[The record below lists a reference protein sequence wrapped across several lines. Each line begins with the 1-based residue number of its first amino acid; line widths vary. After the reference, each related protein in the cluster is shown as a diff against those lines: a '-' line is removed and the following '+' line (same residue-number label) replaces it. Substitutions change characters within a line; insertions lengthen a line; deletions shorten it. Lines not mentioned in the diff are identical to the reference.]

1 MKKIVLL
8 LVFFALIFGQN
19 IYAQKRTVTGV
30 VTSADDKA
38 PLPGVSVTV
47 KGLNEGAVTK
57 ADGSFSIVI
66 RNGKYLV
73 FSFVGFENQEVEIDG
88 IKQFQISLKP
98 SKNNALNEVQIV
110 GSRNANRTKLNSP
123 VAVDVIDIKPLLE
136 SAPQVSVTQI
146 LQYIS
151 PSFHSVNGSNAG
163 DAGSALSLAQLRGLG
178 PDQVLVL
185 VNGKRRHKS
194 ANVNYGG
201 LGNGS
206 TGYDLNS
213 IPTGSIDRIEILR
226 DGAAA
231 QYGSDAIA
239 GVINIVLK
247 KKTDDFAVNTSGSV
261 RRRGD
266 GAVTRTSAN
275 YGVGL
280 GNNGGY
286 INVTT
291 EYATQAISLP
301 SGRKDAGL
309 YNGPIY
315 GGGANTRAYDAIY
328 TKAIDDA
335 ILASRGID
343 RHFFDQRAGG
353 SNAGQDALLFFNAG
367 LPLKNSA
374 ELYAFGGI
382 SSRNSQFTATYRLPG
397 WTSRNNNFIYPDG
410 FLPAMENNIVDES
423 IAVGIKG
430 KVGDWNVDFS
440 NVYGKNIF
448 GNRVDNSLN
457 ASLGLKSPTSFDAG
471 SYNASQNTTALD
483 FTRYFDKILKG
494 LNVAFG
500 AQHRVEGFQIIAGE
514 EASYS
519 KADQRNIVD
528 IDTTTGGIPY
538 LSNAGVTSLNGLSA
552 GSQIHLGFRPE
563 NAVNVS
569 RSVTAG
575 YADLELNVTKAWLVS
590 GAGRAEYFSDFGNVF
605 TWKAATRYSFARWLS
620 IRGSANTG
628 FRAPDLAQSY
638 YTSISTSFQQGRG
651 VDILTASNQ
660 SAAARALGIPKLSPE
675 KSKGYALG
683 LTSAPGSNVELTVDA
698 YLINIDNRVGNTG
711 NFTSTDTNLPQDVKT
726 LFQQTGAA
734 QANFFYN
741 EFGTRTKGIEFTGSY
756 KLLLDKGNINFL
768 FGGNFEKN
776 EVTKVNTPKGLE
788 KYKNVILS
796 PGERARVTTN
806 IPAQKVNL
814 QGIYS
819 VDKFT
824 FLARTV
830 YFGKVTTASQLSAA
844 DPLNPV
850 YFYQTLKPIWVTD
863 LSVGYKFTD
872 KIQGTVGV
880 NNIFNVLGDYS
891 DPSIAGLRNPTVVG
905 IQNGS
910 AGIQPFIKLSAHL

>member
-1 MKKIVLL
+1 MKKIVRLILFLSLL
-8 LVFFALIFGQN
+8 YGQN
-19 IYAQKRTVTGV
+19 VWAQKRTVSGV

-47 KGLNEGAVTK
+47 KGLNQGAVTK
-57 ADGSFSIVI
+57 ADGSFEIVI

-73 FSFVGFENQEVEIDG
+73 FSFIGFENQEVEIDD
-88 IKQFQISLKP
+88 IKNFNISLKP
-98 SKNNALNEVQIV
+98 AGNALNEVQIV
-110 GSRNANRTKLNSP
+110 GSRNANRTKLNSASP
-123 VAVDVIDIKPLLE
+123 VDVIDIKPLLE

-247 KKTDDFAVNTSGSV
+247 KKTDDLAVSSTGST

-266 GAVTRTSAN
+266 GAVTRTNVN

-280 GNNGGY
+280 GNGGY

-291 EYATQAISLP
+291 EYATQAVSLP
-301 SGRKDAGL
+301 SGKADAGL

-315 GGGANTRAYDAIY
+315 GGGANTRGYDAIY
-328 TKAIDDA
+328 TKDIDDA
-335 ILASRGID
+335 ILKSRGID
-343 RHFFDQRAGG
+343 RHFFDQRASG

-423 IAVGIKG
+423 IAIGLKG

-457 ASLGLKSPTSFDAG
+457 ASLGLKSPISFDAG

-494 LNVAFG
+494 LNIAFG
-500 AQHRVEGFQIIAGE
+500 AQHRVETFQIKAGE

-519 KADQRNIVD
+519 KADQRTIVD

-538 LSNAGVTSLNGLSA
+538 LSSAGVTSLNGLAA

-563 NAVNVS
+563 NAVDVN

-575 YADLELNVTKAWLVS
+575 YADVELNVTKEWLVS
-590 GAGRAEYFSDFGNVF
+590 AAGRAEYFSDFGNVF
-605 TWKAATRYSFARWLS
+605 TWKAATRYTFAPWLNL
-620 IRGSANTG
+620 RGSANTG

-638 YTSISTSFQQGRG
+638 YTSVSTTFQQGRG

-675 KSKGYALG
+675 KSKGYTIG

-711 NFTSTDTNLPQDVKT
+711 NFTATDANLPADVKA

-741 EFGTRTKGIEFTGSY
+741 EFSTRTKGIEFTGSY
-756 KLLLDKGNINFL
+756 NVLLNKGNINFL
-768 FGGNFEKN
+768 FGGNFAKN

-788 KYKNVILS
+788 AYKNVILS

-806 IPAQKVNL
+806 IPGQKINL

-819 VDKFT
+819 IDKFT

-830 YFGKVTTASQLSAA
+830 YFGSVTTATQLSAA

-850 YFYQTLKPIWVTD
+850 YFYQRLKPIWVTD
-863 LSVGYKFTD
+863 LSVGYKFTA
-872 KIQGTVGV
+872 KLQGTVGV
-880 NNIFNVLGDYS
+880 NNVFNSLGDYT
-891 DPSIAGLRNPTVVG
+891 DPTISGLRNPTVVG

-910 AGIQPFIKLSAHL
+910 AGIQPFVRLSAHF

>member
-8 LVFFALIFGQN
+8 LIFFSLAYGQN
-19 IYAQKRTVTGV
+19 IFAQKRTVSGI
-30 VTSADDKA
+30 VTAADDKA
-38 PLPGVSVTV
+38 PLPGVSIRI

-57 ADGSFSIVI
+57 ADGTFSIVV

-73 FSFVGFENQEVEIDG
+73 FSFLGYESQEVEIDG
-88 IKQFQISLKP
+88 LKEFKIVLKP
-98 SKNNALNEVQIV
+98 AGNDLNEVQII
-110 GSRNANRTKLNSP
+110 GSRNANRTKLNSAS
-123 VAVDVIDIKPLLE
+123 AVDIIDIKPLLE
-136 SAPQVSVTQI
+136 SAPQVSVTQL

-213 IPTGSIDRIEILR
+213 IPSGSIDRIEILR

-247 KKTDDFAVNTSGSV
+247 KKTDDLAVNTSGST

-266 GAVTRTSAN
+266 GATTRTSVN

-280 GNNGGY
+280 GSTGGY
-286 INVTT
+286 INATA
-291 EYATQAISLP
+291 EYATQAIALP
-301 SGRKDAGL
+301 AGRANAGL

-328 TKAIDDA
+328 TKEIDDA
-335 ILASRGID
+335 ILKSRGID
-343 RHFFDQRAGG
+343 RHFFDQRGGG
-353 SNAGQDALLFFNAG
+353 SNAGQDALLSFNAG
-367 LPLKNSA
+367 FPLNKTTDI
-374 ELYAFGGI
+374 YAFGGI
-382 SSRNSQFTATYRLPG
+382 SSRNSQFTAVYRLPG

-410 FLPAMENNIVDES
+410 FLPAMENNIVDGS

-430 KVGDWNVDFS
+430 KVGDWNVDLS
-440 NVYGKNIF
+440 NVFGKNSF
-448 GNRVDNSLN
+448 TNRVDNSLN

-471 SYNASQNTTALD
+471 RYNAGQNTTGLD
-483 FTRYFDKILKG
+483 FSRYFEKVLKG

-500 AQHRVEGFQIIAGE
+500 AQHRIESFQIIAGE
-514 EASYS
+514 EGSYS
-519 KADQRNIVD
+519 KADQRTIVD
-528 IDTTTGGIPY
+528 VDTTVGGIAY
-538 LSNAGVTSLNGLSA
+538 LSNAGVTSLNGLAA

-575 YADLELNVTKAWLVS
+575 YADVELNVTKAWLIS

-605 TWKAATRYSFARWLS
+605 TWKAATRYSFARWLN

-638 YTSISTSFQQGRG
+638 YTSVSTTFQQGRG

-660 SAAARALGIPKLSPE
+660 SAAARALGIPKLTPE

-698 YLINIDNRVGNTG
+698 YLIKIDNRVGNTG
-711 NFTSTDTNLPQDVKT
+711 NFTSTDANLPADVKT

-741 EFGTRTKGIEFTGSY
+741 EFSTRTRGIEFTGSY
-756 KLLLDKGNINFL
+756 KVLLDKGNINFL
-768 FGGNFEKN
+768 FGGNFSKN

-788 KYKNVILS
+788 AYKNVILS

-806 IPAQKVNL
+806 IPAQKINL

-819 VDKFT
+819 LDKFT
-824 FLARTV
+824 FLLRTV
-830 YFGKVTTASQLSAA
+830 YFGKVTTASLLSAA

-850 YFYQTLKPIWVTD
+850 YFYQNLKPIWVTD
-863 LSVGYKFTD
+863 LSIGYKFTA
-872 KIQGTVGV
+872 KLQATAGV
-880 NNIFNVLGDYS
+880 NNVFNIVGDYT

>member
-1 MKKIVLL
+1 MKKIILL
-8 LVFFALIFGQN
+8 LIFFSLAYGQN
-19 IYAQKRTVTGV
+19 IFAQKRTVSGI
-30 VTSADDKA
+30 VTAADDKA
-38 PLPGVSVTV
+38 PLPGVSIRI

-57 ADGSFSIVI
+57 ADGTFSIVV

-73 FSFVGFENQEVEIDG
+73 FSFLGYESQEVEIDG
-88 IKQFQISLKP
+88 HKEFNVVLKP
-98 SKNNALNEVQIV
+98 AGNDLNEVQIV
-110 GSRNANRTKLNSP
+110 GSRNANRTKLNSAS
-123 VAVDVIDIKPLLE
+123 AVDVIDIKPLLE
-136 SAPQVSVTQI
+136 SAPQTSVTQL

-213 IPTGSIDRIEILR
+213 IPAGSIDRIEILR

-247 KKTDDFAVNTSGSV
+247 KKTDDLSVNTSGST

-266 GAVTRTSAN
+266 GATTRTSVN

-280 GNNGGY
+280 GNTGGY
-286 INVTT
+286 INATA
-291 EYATQAISLP
+291 EYATQAIALP
-301 SGRKDAGL
+301 AGRADAGL

-315 GGGANTRAYDAIY
+315 GGGANTRGYDAIY

-335 ILASRGID
+335 ILASRGIN
-343 RHFFDQRAGG
+343 RHFFDQRGG
-353 SNAGQDALLFFNAG
+353 GANPGQDALLSFNAG
-367 LPLKNSA
+367 FPLNKTTDI
-374 ELYAFGGI
+374 YAFGGI
-382 SSRNSQFTATYRLPG
+382 SSRNSQFTAVYRLPG

-410 FLPAMENNIVDES
+410 FLPDMENNIVDGS

-430 KVGDWNVDFS
+430 KVGDWNVDLS
-440 NVYGKNIF
+440 NVFGKNSF
-448 GNRVDNSLN
+448 SNRVDNSLN

-471 SYNASQNTTALD
+471 RYNAGQNTTGLD
-483 FTRYFDKILKG
+483 FSRYFEKVLKG

-500 AQHRVEGFQIIAGE
+500 AQHRIESFQIIAGE
-514 EASYS
+514 EGSYS
-519 KADQRNIVD
+519 KADQRTIVD
-528 IDTTTGGIPY
+528 VDTTTGGIPY
-538 LSNAGVTSLNGLSA
+538 LSNAGVTSLNGLAA

-569 RSVTAG
+569 RSITAG
-575 YADLELNVTKAWLVS
+575 YADVELNVTKAWLIS

-605 TWKAATRYSFARWLS
+605 TWKAATRYSFARWLN

-638 YTSISTSFQQGRG
+638 YTSISTTFQQGKG

-660 SAAARALGIPKLSPE
+660 SAAARALGIPKLTPE

-683 LTSAPGSNVELTVDA
+683 LTSAPGSNIELTVDA
-698 YLINIDNRVGNTG
+698 YLIDIDNRVGNTG
-711 NFTSTDTNLPQDVKT
+711 NFTSTDVNLPADVKT

-741 EFGTRTKGIEFTGSY
+741 EFSTRTKGVEFTGSY
-756 KLLLDKGNINFL
+756 KVLLDKGNLNFL
-768 FGGNFEKN
+768 FGGNFSKN

-788 KYKNVILS
+788 AYKNVILS

-806 IPAQKVNL
+806 IPAQKINL

-824 FLARTV
+824 FLLRTV
-830 YFGKVTTASQLSAA
+830 YFGKVTTASLVSAA

-850 YFYQTLKPIWVTD
+850 YFYQNLKPIWVTD
-863 LSVGYKFTD
+863 LSVGYRFTA
-872 KIQGTVGV
+872 KLQATAGV
-880 NNIFNVLGDYS
+880 NNVFNILGDYT

>member
-1 MKKIVLL
+1 MKKIILL
-8 LVFFALIFGQN
+8 LIFFSLAYGQSVF
-19 IYAQKRTVTGV
+19 AQKRTVSGI
-30 VTSADDKA
+30 VTAADDKA
-38 PLPGVSVTV
+38 PLPGVSIRI

-57 ADGSFSIVI
+57 ADGTFSIVV

-73 FSFVGFENQEVEIDG
+73 FSFLGYESQEVEIDG
-88 IKQFQISLKP
+88 HKEFNIVLKP
-98 SKNNALNEVQIV
+98 AGNDLNEVQIV
-110 GSRNANRTKLNSP
+110 GSRNANRTKLNSAS
-123 VAVDVIDIKPLLE
+123 AVDVIDIKPLLE
-136 SAPQVSVTQI
+136 SAPQASVTQL

-213 IPTGSIDRIEILR
+213 IPSGSIDRIEILR

-247 KKTDDFAVNTSGSV
+247 KKTDDLSVNTTGST

-266 GAVTRTSAN
+266 GATTRTSVN

-280 GNNGGY
+280 GNTGGY
-286 INVTT
+286 INATA

-301 SGRKDAGL
+301 AGKADAGL

-315 GGGANTRAYDAIY
+315 GGGANTRGYDAIY
-328 TKAIDDA
+328 TKEIDDA
-335 ILASRGID
+335 ILKSRGID
-343 RHFFDQRAGG
+343 RHFFDQRGGG
-353 SNAGQDALLFFNAG
+353 SNAGQDALLSFNAG
-367 LPLKNSA
+367 FPLNKTTDI
-374 ELYAFGGI
+374 YAFGGI
-382 SSRNSQFTATYRLPG
+382 SSRNSQFTAVYRLPG

-410 FLPAMENNIVDES
+410 FLPAMENNIVDGS

-430 KVGDWNVDFS
+430 KVGYWNVDLS
-440 NVYGKNIF
+440 NVFGKNSF
-448 GNRVDNSLN
+448 SNRVDNSLN

-471 SYNASQNTTALD
+471 RYNAGQNTTGLD
-483 FTRYFDKILKG
+483 FNRYFEKVLKG

-500 AQHRVEGFQIIAGE
+500 AQHRIESFQIIAGE

-519 KADQRNIVD
+519 KADQRTIVD
-528 IDTTTGGIPY
+528 VDTTVGGIPY
-538 LSNAGVTSLNGLSA
+538 LSNAGVTSLNGLAA

-569 RSVTAG
+569 RSITAG
-575 YADLELNVTKAWLVS
+575 YADVELNVTKAWLIS

-605 TWKAATRYSFARWLS
+605 TWKAATRYSFARWLN

-638 YTSISTSFQQGRG
+638 YTSVSTTFQQGRG

-660 SAAARALGIPKLSPE
+660 SAAARALGIPKLTPE

-711 NFTSTDTNLPQDVKT
+711 NFTSTDANLPADVKT

-741 EFGTRTKGIEFTGSY
+741 EFSTRTKGIEFTGSY
-756 KLLLDKGNINFL
+756 KVLLDKGNINFL
-768 FGGNFEKN
+768 FGGNFSKN

-788 KYKNVILS
+788 AYKNVILS

-806 IPAQKVNL
+806 IPAQKINL

-819 VDKFT
+819 LDKFT
-824 FLARTV
+824 FLLRTV
-830 YFGKVTTASQLSAA
+830 YFGKVTTASLLSAA

-850 YFYQTLKPIWVTD
+850 YFYQNLKPIWVTD
-863 LSVGYKFTD
+863 LSVGYRFTA
-872 KIQGTVGV
+872 KLQATAGV
-880 NNIFNVLGDYS
+880 NNVFNILGDYT

>member
-1 MKKIVLL
+1 MKKLL
-8 LVFFALIFGQN
+8 FLLIFFNFTYAQ
-19 IYAQKRTVTGV
+19 AQKRSVSGV
-30 VTSADDKA
+30 VIAADDKT
-38 PLPGVSVTV
+38 PIPGVSVRV
-47 KGLNEGAVTK
+47 KGLNESAITK
-57 ADGSFSIVI
+57 DDGSFSIVI

-73 FSFVGFENQEVEIDG
+73 FSSLGYESQEVLIDG
-88 IKQFQISLKP
+88 LTTFNILLKP
-98 SKNNALNEVQIV
+98 VDNHLNEVQIV
-110 GSRNANRTKLNSP
+110 GSRNANRTKLNSAS
-123 VAVDVIDIKPLLE
+123 AVDIIDIKPLLE
-136 SAPQVSVTQI
+136 SAPQVSVTQL

-206 TGYDLNS
+206 TGYDLNA
-213 IPTGSIDRIEILR
+213 IPSGAIERIEILR

-239 GVINIVLK
+239 GVVNIVLK
-247 KKTDDFAVNTSGSV
+247 KKTDDLVLSTSGST

-266 GAVTRTSAN
+266 GATTRSSVN

-280 GNNGGY
+280 GNTGGY
-286 INVTT
+286 VNATV
-291 EYATQAISLP
+291 EYATQAIALP
-301 SGRKDAGL
+301 AGKKDAGL

-315 GGGANTRAYDAIY
+315 GGGANTRGYDAIY
-328 TKAIDDA
+328 TKEIDDA
-335 ILASRGID
+335 ILKSRGID
-343 RHFFDQRAGG
+343 RHFFDQRGSG
-353 SNAGQDALLFFNAG
+353 SNAGQDALLSFNAA
-367 LPLKNSA
+367 LPLNKTTDV
-374 ELYAFGGI
+374 YAFGGI
-382 SSRNSQFTATYRLPG
+382 SSRNSQFTAVYRLPG

-410 FLPAMENNIVDES
+410 FLPAMENNIVDGS
-423 IAVGIKG
+423 ITVGIKG
-430 KVGDWNVDFS
+430 KVGEWQVDFS
-440 NVYGKNIF
+440 NVFGKNSF
-448 GNRVDNSLN
+448 SNRVDNSLN
-457 ASLGLKSPTSFDAG
+457 ASMGLKSPTSFDAG
-471 SYNASQNTTALD
+471 RYSAGQNTTGLD
-483 FTRYFDKILKG
+483 FNRYFDKVLKG

-500 AQHRVEGFQIIAGE
+500 AQHRIESFRIVAGE
-514 EASYS
+514 EASYT
-519 KADQRNIVD
+519 KADQRTIVD
-528 IDTTTGGIPY
+528 IDTTVGGIPY
-538 LSNAGVTSLNGLSA
+538 LSNAGVTSLNGLAA

-575 YADLELNVTKAWLVS
+575 YADVELNITKAWLLS

-605 TWKAATRYSFARWLS
+605 TWKAATRYSFARWLN

-638 YTSISTSFQQGRG
+638 YTSVSTTFQQGKG

-660 SAAARALGIPKLSPE
+660 SAAARALGIPKLTPE
-675 KSKGYALG
+675 KSKGYAVG
-683 LTSAPGSNVELTVDA
+683 LTSAPGSNIELSVDA
-698 YLINIDNRVGNTG
+698 YLIYIDNRIGNTG
-711 NFTSTDTNLPQDVKT
+711 NFTSSDSNLPVDVQK

-741 EFGTRTKGIEFTGSY
+741 EFSTRTKGVEFTGSY
-756 KLLLDKGNINFL
+756 KFFLGRGHVNFL
-768 FGGNFEKN
+768 FGGNFSSN

-788 KYKNVILS
+788 AYKNVILS

-806 IPAQKVNL
+806 IPAQKINL

-819 VDKFT
+819 ADKFT
-824 FLARTV
+824 FLLRTV
-830 YFGKVTTASQLSAA
+830 YFGKVTTATLQSAA

-850 YFYQTLKPIWVTD
+850 YFYQQLKPIWVTD
-863 LSVGYKFTD
+863 VSVGYKFTP
-872 KIQGTVGV
+872 KLQATLGV
-880 NNIFNVLGDYS
+880 NNVFDVVGDYT
-891 DPSIAGLRNPTVVG
+891 DPIISGLRNPTVVG

-910 AGIQPFIKLSAHL
+910 AGIQPFVKLSAHL

>member
-1 MKKIVLL
+1 MKKIILL
-8 LVFFALIFGQN
+8 LIIFSLTYGQN
-19 IYAQKRTVTGV
+19 VFAQKRTVGGV
-30 VTSADDKA
+30 VTSADDQA
-38 PLPGVSVTV
+38 PLPGVSVRI

-57 ADGSFSIVI
+57 ADGSFEIVV

-73 FSFVGFENQEVEIDG
+73 FSFIGFESQEVEIDG
-88 IKQFQISLKP
+88 TKQFKIALKL
-98 SKNNALNEVQIV
+98 SGNALNEVQIV
-110 GSRNANRTKLNSP
+110 GSRNANRTKLNSAS
-123 VAVDVIDIKPLLE
+123 AVDVIDIKPLLE
-136 SAPQVSVTQI
+136 SAPQVSVTQL

-213 IPTGSIDRIEILR
+213 IPSGSIDRIEILR

-247 KKTDDFAVNTSGSV
+247 KKTDDLAVTTSGST

-266 GAVTRTSAN
+266 GATTRTSVN

-280 GNNGGY
+280 GSTGGY
-286 INVTT
+286 INATA
-291 EYATQAISLP
+291 EYATQAIALP
-301 SGRKDAGL
+301 AGKADAGL

-328 TKAIDDA
+328 TKEIDDA
-335 ILASRGID
+335 ILKSRGID
-343 RHFFDQRAGG
+343 RHFFDQRGGG
-353 SNAGQDALLFFNAG
+353 SNPGQDALLSFNAG
-367 LPLKNSA
+367 FPLNKTTDI
-374 ELYAFGGI
+374 YAFGGI
-382 SSRNSQFTATYRLPG
+382 SSRNSQFTAVYRLPG

-410 FLPAMENNIVDES
+410 FLPAMENNIVDGS

-430 KVGDWNVDFS
+430 KVGDWNVDLS
-440 NVYGKNIF
+440 NVFGKNSF
-448 GNRVDNSLN
+448 SNRVDNSLN

-471 SYNASQNTTALD
+471 RYNAGQNTTGLD
-483 FTRYFDKILKG
+483 FNRYFEKVLKG

-500 AQHRVEGFQIIAGE
+500 AQHRIESFQIIAGE
-514 EASYS
+514 EGSYS
-519 KADQRNIVD
+519 KADQRTIVD
-528 IDTTTGGIPY
+528 VDTTIGGIPY
-538 LSNAGVTSLNGLSA
+538 LSNAGVTSLNGLAA

-569 RSVTAG
+569 RSITAG
-575 YADLELNVTKAWLVS
+575 YADVELNVTKEWLVS

-605 TWKAATRYSFARWLS
+605 TWKAATRYSFARWLN

-638 YTSISTSFQQGRG
+638 YTSVSTTFQQGRG

-660 SAAARALGIPKLSPE
+660 SAAARALGIPKLTPE

-711 NFTSTDTNLPQDVKT
+711 NFTSSDTNLPADVKT

-741 EFGTRTKGIEFTGSY
+741 EFSTRTKGVEFTGSY
-756 KLLLDKGNINFL
+756 KVLLDKGNINFL
-768 FGGNFEKN
+768 FGGNFSKN

-788 KYKNVILS
+788 AYKNVILS

-806 IPAQKVNL
+806 IPAQKINL

-819 VDKFT
+819 LDKFT
-824 FLARTV
+824 FLLRTV
-830 YFGKVTTASQLSAA
+830 YFGKVTTASLLSAA

-850 YFYQTLKPIWVTD
+850 YFYQNLKPIWITD
-863 LSVGYKFTD
+863 LSVGYKFTA
-872 KIQGTVGV
+872 KLQGTVGV
-880 NNIFNVLGDYS
+880 NNLFNVVGDYT

>member
-1 MKKIVLL
+1 MKKIILL
-8 LVFFALIFGQN
+8 LLFFSLYYGQHVF
-19 IYAQKRTVTGV
+19 AQKRTVTGV
-30 VTSADDKA
+30 VTSADDKN

-47 KGLNEGAVTK
+47 KGLNQGAVTK
-57 ADGSFSIVI
+57 ADGSFEIVI

-73 FSFVGFENQEVEIDG
+73 FSFIGFESQEVEIDG
-88 IKQFQISLKP
+88 IKQFNISLKP
-98 SKNNALNEVQIV
+98 AGNALNEVQIV

-123 VAVDVIDIKPLLE
+123 VPVDVIDIKPLLE

-247 KKTDDFAVNTSGSV
+247 KKTDDLAVSSTGST

-266 GAVTRTSAN
+266 GAVTRTNVN

-280 GNNGGY
+280 GNGGY
-286 INVTT
+286 INTT
-291 EYATQAISLP
+291 VEYATQAISLP
-301 SGRKDAGL
+301 AGKADAGL

-315 GGGANTRAYDAIY
+315 GGGANTRGYDAIY
-328 TKAIDDA
+328 TKEIDDA
-335 ILASRGID
+335 ILKSRGID
-343 RHFFDQRAGG
+343 RHFFDQRASG

-367 LPLKNSA
+367 LPIKNSA

-382 SSRNSQFTATYRLPG
+382 SSRNSQFTAVYRLPG

-423 IAVGIKG
+423 IAIGIKG
-430 KVGDWNVDFS
+430 KVGDWSVDFS

-494 LNVAFG
+494 LNIAFG
-500 AQHRVEGFQIIAGE
+500 AQHRVEGFQIKAGE

-519 KADQRNIVD
+519 KADQRTIVD
-528 IDTTTGGIPY
+528 IDTTTAGIPY
-538 LSNAGVTSLNGLSA
+538 LSNAGVTSLNGLAA

-569 RSVTAG
+569 RSVTAA
-575 YADLELNVTKAWLVS
+575 YLDLELNVTKEWLIS
-590 GAGRAEYFSDFGNVF
+590 AAGRTEYFSDFGNVF

-620 IRGSANTG
+620 LRGSANTG

-638 YTSISTSFQQGRG
+638 YTSISTTFQQGRG

-675 KSKGYALG
+675 KSKGYTLG
-683 LTSAPGSNVELTVDA
+683 LTSAPTSNVELTVDA

-711 NFTSTDTNLPQDVKT
+711 NFSAADANLPQDVKN

-741 EFGTRTKGIEFTGSY
+741 EFSTRTKGIEFTGSY
-756 KLLLDKGNINFL
+756 NVLLSKGNINFL
-768 FGGNFEKN
+768 FGGNFAKN

-788 KYKNVILS
+788 AYKNVILS

-806 IPAQKVNL
+806 IPGQKINL

-819 VDKFT
+819 LNKFT

-830 YFGKVTTASQLSAA
+830 YFGKVTTASLQSAA

-863 LSVGYKFTD
+863 LSVGYKFTA
-872 KIQGTVGV
+872 KLQGTAGV
-880 NNIFNVLGDYS
+880 NNVFNIVGDYT
-891 DPSIAGLRNPTVVG
+891 DPIVSVLRNPTVVV
-905 IQNGS
+905 IQNGR
-910 AGIQPFIKLSAHL
+910 AGIHPFVLISANF

>member
-8 LVFFALIFGQN
+8 LIFFSLYYGQN
-19 IYAQKRTVTGV
+19 VFAQKRTVTGV

-47 KGLNEGAVTK
+47 KGLNQGAVTR
-57 ADGSFSIVI
+57 ADGSFEIVI
-66 RNGKYLV
+66 RNGKYLI
-73 FSFVGFENQEVEIDG
+73 FSFVGFESQEVEIDG
-88 IKQFQISLKP
+88 HKEFNISLKP
-98 SKNNALNEVQIV
+98 SGNALNEVQIV

-123 VAVDVIDIKPLLE
+123 VPVDVIDIKPLLE

-247 KKTDDFAVNTSGSV
+247 KKTDDLSVSSTGST

-266 GAVTRTSAN
+266 GAVTRTNVN

-280 GNNGGY
+280 GNGGY
-286 INVTT
+286 INATA
-291 EYATQAISLP
+291 EYATQAISLQP
-301 SGRKDAGL
+301 GNDDAGL

-315 GGGANTRAYDAIY
+315 GGGANTRGYDAVY

-335 ILASRGID
+335 ILKSRGID
-343 RHFFDQRAGG
+343 RHFFDQRASG

-440 NVYGKNIF
+440 NVYGKNVF

-483 FTRYFDKILKG
+483 FNRYFDKILKG
-494 LNVAFG
+494 LNIAFG

-528 IDTTTGGIPY
+528 IDTTVAGIPY
-538 LSNAGVTSLNGLSA
+538 LSSAGVTSLNGLSA

-575 YADLELNVTKAWLVS
+575 YADVELNITKDWLIS

-605 TWKAATRYSFARWLS
+605 TWKAATRYSFAKWLS
-620 IRGSANTG
+620 LRGSANTG

-638 YTSISTSFQQGRG
+638 YTSISTTFQQGRG

-675 KSKGYALG
+675 RSKGYTLG
-683 LTSAPGSNVELTVDA
+683 ITSAPGSNVELTVDA

-711 NFTSTDTNLPQDVKT
+711 NFSATDANLPQDVKN

-741 EFGTRTKGIEFTGSY
+741 EFSTRTKGVEFTGSY
-756 KLLLDKGNINFL
+756 NVLLNKGDIKFL
-768 FGGNFEKN
+768 FGGNFAKN
-776 EVTKVNTPKGLE
+776 EVTQVNTPKGLE
-788 KYKNVILS
+788 AYKNVILS

-806 IPAQKVNL
+806 IPAQKINL

-830 YFGKVTTASQLSAA
+830 YFGKVTTATLLSAA

-863 LSVGYKFTD
+863 LSVGYKFTA
-872 KIQGTVGV
+872 KLQGTVGV
-880 NNIFNVLGDYS
+880 NNVFNVLGDYS
-891 DPSIAGLRNPTVVG
+891 NPTIAGLRNPTVVG

-910 AGIQPFIKLSAHL
+910 AGIQPFVRLSAHL

>member
-1 MKKIVLL
+1 MKKILL
-8 LVFFALIFGQN
+8 LLIFFSLYYGQN
-19 IYAQKRTVTGV
+19 IYAQKRTLTGIV
-30 VTSADDKA
+30 IGSDDNA
-38 PLPGVSVTV
+38 PLPGVIV
-47 KGLNEGAVTK
+47 KIKGFEEGTTTK
-57 ADGSFSIVI
+57 VDGTFQIVV

-73 FSFVGFENQEVEIDG
+73 VSFLGYETQEVLIDG
-88 IKQFQISLKP
+88 IKEFKISLKP
-98 SKNNALNEVQIV
+98 STSALSEVQIV
-110 GSRNANRTKLNSP
+110 GSRNAGRTKLNSP
-123 VAVDVIDIKPLLE
+123 VAVDVIDLKPLLE

-146 LQYIS
+146 LQYVS

-213 IPTGSIDRIEILR
+213 IPTGSIERIEILR

-247 KKTDDFAVNTSGSV
+247 KNTDDLVVNTTGSV

-266 GAVTRTSAN
+266 GATTRTNAN
-275 YGVGL
+275 YGVAL
-280 GNNGGY
+280 GEKGGY
-286 INVTT
+286 INATV
-291 EYATQAISLP
+291 EYGTQAISLP
-301 SGRKDAGL
+301 AGNPTAGL

-328 TKAIDDA
+328 TQAIDQS
-335 ILASRGID
+335 ILNARGID

-367 LPLKNSA
+367 IPLAKSA
-374 ELYAFGGI
+374 EFYAFGGI

-423 IAVGIKG
+423 LAAGIKG
-430 KVGDWNVDFS
+430 KVNGWNVDLS

-457 ASLGLKSPTSFDAG
+457 ASLGLTSPTSFDAG
-471 SYNASQNTTALD
+471 SYNASQNTTSLD
-483 FTRYFDKILKG
+483 FDKYFKTILKG

-500 AQHRVEGFQIIAGE
+500 VQNRVEAFQIKAGE
-514 EASYS
+514 LASYS
-519 KADQRNIVD
+519 KGDQRTIYNV
-528 IDTTTGGIPY
+528 DTTSNGIQY
-538 LSNAGVTSLNGLSA
+538 LSSSGITSLNGLAA
-552 GSQIHLGFRPE
+552 GSQIHLGFQPS
-563 NAVNVS
+563 NAVEVS
-569 RSVTAG
+569 RSITAG
-575 YADLELNVTKAWLVS
+575 YADIELNVTKNWLISV
-590 GAGRAEYFSDFGNVF
+590 AGREEYYSDFGNVF
-605 TWKAATRYSFARWLS
+605 TYKAATRYSFDRWLS
-620 IRGSANTG
+620 VRGSINTG

-638 YTSISTSFQQGRG
+638 YTSVSTTFQQGVG

-660 SAAARALGIPKLSPE
+660 SAAARALNIPKLSPE
-675 KSKGYALG
+675 RSKGYGVG
-683 LTSAPGSNVELTVDA
+683 LTSAPIDNVEITVDA
-698 YLINIDNRVGNTG
+698 YQIDISNRIGNTG
-711 NFTSTDTNLPQDVKT
+711 NFSSSDSNLPQDVKT

-741 EFGTRTKGIEFTGSY
+741 EFGTRTRGVEFTTSY
-756 KLLLDKGNINFL
+756 KVLLDKGSVSFL
-768 FGGNFEKN
+768 AGGNFEKN
-776 EVTKVNTPKGLE
+776 DVTSVNTPKGLDL
-788 KYKNVILS
+788 YKNVILS

-814 QGIYS
+814 QGIY
-819 VDKFT
+819 DTGRFN
-824 FLARTV
+824 FLLRTV
-830 YFGKVTTASQLSAA
+830 YFGKVTTATLLSAA

-863 LSVGYKFTD
+863 ISAGYRINSKLR
-872 KIQGTVGV
+872 GTIGV
-880 NNIFNVLGDYS
+880 NNLFNVLGDYS
-891 DPSIAGLRNPTVVG
+891 STTIAGLRNPTVVG

-910 AGIQPFIKLSAHL
+910 AGIQPFIRLSAHL

>member
-8 LVFFALIFGQN
+8 LIFFSLAYGQN
-19 IYAQKRTVTGV
+19 IFAQKRTVSGI
-30 VTSADDKA
+30 VTAADDKA
-38 PLPGVSVTV
+38 PLPGVSIRI

-57 ADGSFSIVI
+57 ADGTFSIVV

-73 FSFVGFENQEVEIDG
+73 FSFLGYESQEVEIDG
-88 IKQFQISLKP
+88 LKEFKIVLKP
-98 SKNNALNEVQIV
+98 AGNDLNEVQII
-110 GSRNANRTKLNSP
+110 GSRNANRTKLNSAS
-123 VAVDVIDIKPLLE
+123 AVDIIDIKPLLE
-136 SAPQVSVTQI
+136 SAPQVSVTQL

-213 IPTGSIDRIEILR
+213 IPSGSIDRIEILR

-247 KKTDDFAVNTSGSV
+247 KKTDDLAVNTSGST

-266 GAVTRTSAN
+266 GATTRTSVN

-280 GNNGGY
+280 GSAGGY
-286 INVTT
+286 INATA
-291 EYATQAISLP
+291 EYATQAIALP
-301 SGRKDAGL
+301 AGRANAGL

-328 TKAIDDA
+328 TKEIDDA
-335 ILASRGID
+335 ILKSRGID
-343 RHFFDQRAGG
+343 RHFFDQRGGG
-353 SNAGQDALLFFNAG
+353 SNAGQDALLSFNAG
-367 LPLKNSA
+367 FPLNKTTDI
-374 ELYAFGGI
+374 YAFGGI
-382 SSRNSQFTATYRLPG
+382 SSRNSQFTAVYRLPG

-410 FLPAMENNIVDES
+410 FLPAMENNIVDGS

-430 KVGDWNVDFS
+430 KVGDWNVDLS
-440 NVYGKNIF
+440 NVFGKNSF
-448 GNRVDNSLN
+448 TNRVDNSLN

-471 SYNASQNTTALD
+471 RYNAGQNTTGLD
-483 FTRYFDKILKG
+483 FSRYFEKVLKG

-500 AQHRVEGFQIIAGE
+500 AQHRIESFQIIAGE
-514 EASYS
+514 EGSYS
-519 KADQRNIVD
+519 KADQRTIVD
-528 IDTTTGGIPY
+528 VDTTVGGIPY
-538 LSNAGVTSLNGLSA
+538 LSNAGVTSLNGLAA

-575 YADLELNVTKAWLVS
+575 YADVELNVTKAWLIS

-605 TWKAATRYSFARWLS
+605 TWKAATRYSFARWLN

-638 YTSISTSFQQGRG
+638 YTSVSTTFQQGRG

-660 SAAARALGIPKLSPE
+660 SAAARALGIPKLTPE

-698 YLINIDNRVGNTG
+698 YLIKIDNRVGNTG
-711 NFTSTDTNLPQDVKT
+711 NFTSTDANLPADVKT

-741 EFGTRTKGIEFTGSY
+741 EFSTRTRGIEFTGSY
-756 KLLLDKGNINFL
+756 KVLLDKGNINFL
-768 FGGNFEKN
+768 FGGNFSKN

-788 KYKNVILS
+788 AYKNVILS

-806 IPAQKVNL
+806 IPAQKINL

-819 VDKFT
+819 LDKFT
-824 FLARTV
+824 FLLRTV
-830 YFGKVTTASQLSAA
+830 YFGKVTTASLLSAA

-850 YFYQTLKPIWVTD
+850 YFYQNLKPIWVTD
-863 LSVGYKFTD
+863 LSIGYKFTA
-872 KIQGTVGV
+872 KLQATAGV
-880 NNIFNVLGDYS
+880 NNLFNIVGEYT

>member
-8 LVFFALIFGQN
+8 LIFFSLAYGQN
-19 IYAQKRTVTGV
+19 IFAQKRTVSGI
-30 VTSADDKA
+30 VTAADDKA
-38 PLPGVSVTV
+38 PLPGVSIRI

-57 ADGSFSIVI
+57 ADGTFSIVV

-73 FSFVGFENQEVEIDG
+73 FSFLGYESQEVEIDG
-88 IKQFQISLKP
+88 LKEFKIVLKP
-98 SKNNALNEVQIV
+98 AGNDLNEVQII
-110 GSRNANRTKLNSP
+110 GSRNANRTKLNSAS
-123 VAVDVIDIKPLLE
+123 AVDIIDIKPLLE
-136 SAPQVSVTQI
+136 SAPQVSVTQL

-213 IPTGSIDRIEILR
+213 IPSGSIDRIEILR

-247 KKTDDFAVNTSGSV
+247 KKTDDLAVNTSGST

-266 GAVTRTSAN
+266 GATTRTSVN

-280 GNNGGY
+280 GSTGGY
-286 INVTT
+286 INATA
-291 EYATQAISLP
+291 EYATQAIALP
-301 SGRKDAGL
+301 AGRANAGL

-328 TKAIDDA
+328 TKEIDDA
-335 ILASRGID
+335 ILKSRGID
-343 RHFFDQRAGG
+343 RHFFDQRGGG
-353 SNAGQDALLFFNAG
+353 SNAGQDALLSFNAG
-367 LPLKNSA
+367 FPLNKTTDI
-374 ELYAFGGI
+374 YAFGGI
-382 SSRNSQFTATYRLPG
+382 SSRNSQFTAVYRLPG

-410 FLPAMENNIVDES
+410 FLPAMENNIVDGS

-430 KVGDWNVDFS
+430 KVGEWNVDLS
-440 NVYGKNIF
+440 NVFGKNSF
-448 GNRVDNSLN
+448 TNRVDNSLN

-471 SYNASQNTTALD
+471 RYNAGQNTTGLD
-483 FTRYFDKILKG
+483 FSRYFEKVLKG

-500 AQHRVEGFQIIAGE
+500 AQHRIESFQIIAGE
-514 EASYS
+514 EGSYS
-519 KADQRNIVD
+519 KADQRTIVD
-528 IDTTTGGIPY
+528 VDTTVGGIAY
-538 LSNAGVTSLNGLSA
+538 LSNAGVTSLNSLAA

-575 YADLELNVTKAWLVS
+575 YADVELNVTKAWLIS

-605 TWKAATRYSFARWLS
+605 TWKAATRYSFARWLN

-638 YTSISTSFQQGRG
+638 YTSVSTTFQQGRG

-660 SAAARALGIPKLSPE
+660 SAAARALGIPKLTPE

-698 YLINIDNRVGNTG
+698 YLIKIDNRVGNTG
-711 NFTSTDTNLPQDVKT
+711 NFTSTDANLPADVKT

-741 EFGTRTKGIEFTGSY
+741 EFSTRTRGIEFTGSY
-756 KLLLDKGNINFL
+756 KVLLDKGNINFL
-768 FGGNFEKN
+768 FGGNFSKN

-788 KYKNVILS
+788 AYKNVILS

-806 IPAQKVNL
+806 IPAQKINL

-819 VDKFT
+819 LDKFT
-824 FLARTV
+824 FLLRTV
-830 YFGKVTTASQLSAA
+830 YFGKVTTASLLSAA

-850 YFYQTLKPIWVTD
+850 YFYQNLKPIWVTD
-863 LSVGYKFTD
+863 LSIGYKFTA
-872 KIQGTVGV
+872 KLQATAGV
-880 NNIFNVLGDYS
+880 NNLFNIVGDYT